1 MAVLINGVITVTAD
15 IIIRH
20 HIFYK
25 SLKLAQSFGNAIEKT
40 ETPYTFFFIRTS
52 KTQVKLKLFLGFLRG
67 VKLDIKNVLK
77 IQCIFKKKS
86 R

>member
-1 MAVLINGVITVTAD
+1 MDLIAATRAEGGLV
-15 IIIRH
+15 
-20 HIFYK
+20 
-25 SLKLAQSFGNAIEKT
+25 
-40 ETPYTFFFIRTS
+40 FFIRTS
-52 KTQVKLKLFLGFLRG
+52 KNQVKLKMFLGFLRG